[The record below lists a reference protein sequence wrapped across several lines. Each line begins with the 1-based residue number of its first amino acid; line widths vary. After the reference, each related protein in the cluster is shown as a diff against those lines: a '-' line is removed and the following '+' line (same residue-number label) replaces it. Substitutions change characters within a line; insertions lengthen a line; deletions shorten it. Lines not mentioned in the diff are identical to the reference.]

1 MNAEAREVVLVEP
14 SPRST
19 ADTALKPAVWVKAQ
33 VFVSSMS
40 IRTKIASVL
49 VAVLCLAI
57 ASLGFVSFRQQ
68 KLTLESEIRARVETL
83 ALQLA
88 ASAKT
93 GLLTQEELA
102 VSAQARDLMKM
113 PGVDYVIV
121 HDSKGRSFAQ
131 AVRGDAGIPGPAESN
146 GEAVVF
152 RALRRGETPVLEAT
166 APITT
171 KLGAKVLG
179 VGTARVAISASTLED
194 AVRRQAWTFFWIT
207 GVFVLLGLAISF
219 ALGKLL
225 TRQILVLMT
234 VMRVVS
240 QGNLNHLA
248 RVESRDEIGRLAET
262 LNDMILKLR
271 EKLHME
277 KYLSRS
283 TLQLI
288 KKLRDSDK
296 LRLGGERRHVAVL
309 FTDIRGFTAMTEIS
323 DPEEVLTLL
332 NIYLNLQAEVIY
344 QRNGV
349 VDKFVGDA
357 VMAIFTGEHAEYDA
371 TLAAQE
377 IRNFIA
383 TLNDARGAH
392 GKRQMTV
399 GIGLNAGTVIMGNM
413 GSERQMDYT
422 VIGDPINT
430 AARLCSEAHGG
441 QVIMSLAV
449 VEKLGER
456 CLSKRLEPVSVKGK
470 RAALEIHEL
479 LDVPGAARRYMRR
492 QVDLT
497 ASCRLSGIDEAH
509 LVRLRDVGTGGCS
522 FLSKNPI
529 PAGAEI
535 SVELTLP
542 GSESPCVARGVVRHA
557 HKRDGQYLTGMRFS
571 DLDEET
577 RTSLTEWVHNVETE
591 VRAVEPDSV
600 APVTEVTAEQILAEL
615 ETRERGVPV
624 A

>member
-1 MNAEAREVVLVEP
+1 MSDETSAVTVVEP
-14 SPRST
+14 PRPGPEAPVGGT
-19 ADTALKPAVWVKAQ
+19 PAVWVKAQ

-68 KLTLESEIRARVETL
+68 KATLEKEIRARVETL

-102 VSAQARDLMKM
+102 VAAQARDLLKM

-121 HDSKGRSFAQ
+121 QDAKGRAFAQ
-131 AVRGDAGIPGPAESN
+131 ASRGEAGIPGAIDAA
-146 GEAVVF
+146 GDAVAF
-152 RALRRGETPVLEAT
+152 RPLRRGGEPVLEAT
-166 APITT
+166 APITA
-171 KLGAKVLG
+171 KFGAKAIP
-179 VGTARVAISASTLED
+179 VGAARVGLSASTLED
-194 AVRRQAWTFFWIT
+194 AVRRQAWSFFWIT
-207 GVFVLLGLAISF
+207 TLFVLLGLAISF

-240 QGNLNHLA
+240 QGNLNQLA

-296 LRLGGERRHVAVL
+296 LKLGGERRHVAVL
-309 FTDIRGFTAMTEIS
+309 FSDIRGFTSMSETM

-357 VMAIFTGEHAEYDA
+357 VMAIFTGEQAEYEA
-371 TLAAQE
+371 ALSAQE
-377 IRNFIA
+377 IKNFVA
-383 TLNDARGAH
+383 ALNEARGLQ
-392 GKRQMTV
+392 GKRQMTIGV
-399 GIGLNAGTVIMGNM
+399 GLNAGTVIMGNM

-422 VIGDPINT
+422 VIGDAINT
-430 AARLCSEAHGG
+430 AARLCSEAAGG
-441 QVIMSLAV
+441 QVIMSEAMTAA
-449 VEKLGER
+449 LGER
-456 CLSKRLEPVSVKGK
+456 AMSKRLEPVSVKGK
-470 RAALEIHEL
+470 RAPLEIREL
-479 LDVPGAARRYMRR
+479 LDVPGAARRHMRR
-492 QVDLT
+492 QADLT
-497 ASCRLSGIDEAH
+497 ATLRLAGLDEPYA
-509 LVRLRDVGTGGCS
+509 VRLKDLSSGGCS
-522 FLSKNPI
+522 ILSPNPI
-529 PAGAEI
+529 PAGAELT
-535 SVELTLP
+535 VELALS
-542 GSESPCVARGVVRHA
+542 GAGMRALKGAVRHA
-557 HKRDGQYLTGMRFS
+557 HKREGQYLAGVRFA
-571 DLDEET
+571 DLDDET
-577 RTSLTEWVHNVETE
+577 RVHLTEWVHNVETE
-591 VRAVEPDSV
+591 VAA
-600 APVTEVTAEQILAEL
+600 APAPSEVTAEDILAEL
-615 ETRERGVPV
+615 DSAAQP